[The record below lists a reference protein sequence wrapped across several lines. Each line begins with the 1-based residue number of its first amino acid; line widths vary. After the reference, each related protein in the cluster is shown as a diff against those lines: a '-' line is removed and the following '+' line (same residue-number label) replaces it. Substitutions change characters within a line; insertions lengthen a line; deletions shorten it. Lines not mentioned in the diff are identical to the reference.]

1 MTGVKGFRTRR
12 IWPPT
17 RAKPFADVVPG
28 LVARV
33 EAGHRHAVQDLC
45 AALVNVVTH
54 DELAERA
61 LDALVSGRPTLWL
74 DLDLM
79 LRHSWYGYSG
89 PVPRSRVPAVREP
102 ANPLAV
108 ALRACSPD
116 GRRRERAV
124 RDAAMRTDPRLL
136 PVLLIR
142 ATDWVEEV
150 RAAALEALAPAL
162 TDVATSDLLALVP
175 VAVRL
180 GDRRRGASALAAVRA
195 ALLGADDETLATMR
209 GCADPRAR
217 RFAYEISLDAGRLR
231 ESDLMAA
238 ALGEVDVVSRIRCA
252 EAIDRMDRPDLLER
266 LLATR
271 SSRVRAVALTG
282 LVRLGRPEHGS
293 RFLGDASSMT
303 RLTAQWAV
311 RRAGGDPAHIYR
323 RLLAGRPGTEARNL
337 IAGLADC
344 GGRADADLVRPYL
357 ADPRPRVRAEAVRTL
372 HRLSAPMNEFVT
384 LLGDPSPAV
393 ARQVAAALR
402 GSRW

>member
-1 MTGVKGFRTRR
+1 MTGVKAFRTRR
-12 IWPPT
+12 IWPLT
-17 RAKPFADVVPG
+17 RAKSFVDVVPG
-28 LVARV
+28 LVAGV
-33 EAGHRHAVQDLC
+33 EAGRRHALQDLC
-45 AALVNVVTH
+45 ATLTNVITH
-54 DELAERA
+54 DELADRA
-61 LDALVSGRPTLWL
+61 LDVLASGRPTLWL
-74 DLDLM
+74 DLDPM
-79 LRHSWYGYSG
+79 LRHSWYDYSG
-89 PVPRSRVPAVREP
+89 PVPRGRVPAVREP
-102 ANPLAV
+102 ANSLAV

-124 RDAAMRTDPRLL
+124 RDAAVRTDPRLL

-142 ATDWVEEV
+142 ATDLVKEV
-150 RAAALEALAPAL
+150 RAAALEALASVL
-162 TDVATSDLLALVP
+162 TDVATADLLALVP

-180 GDRRRGASALAAVRA
+180 GDRRRGAAALAAVRA

-217 RFAYEISLDAGRLR
+217 RFAYEISLDVGRLR

-238 ALGEVDVVSRIRCA
+238 ALGEADVVSRIRCA

-266 LLATR
+266 LLAAR

-293 RFLGDASSMT
+293 GFLGDASSMT

-323 RLLAGRPGTEARNL
+323 RLLAERPGTEVRHL

-344 GGRADADLVRPYL
+344 GGRTDADLVRPYL
-357 ADPRPRVRAEAVRTL
+357 ADPRPRVRAEAVRAL
-372 HRLSAPMNEFVT
+372 HRLGAPMDLVA
-384 LLGDPSPAV
+384 LLGDLSP
-393 ARQVAAALR
+393 R
-402 GSRW
+402 